1 LQGILFKE
9 ELTMTFEERI
19 KKLEERTEETKILLA
34 DLKENLAELKEK
46 TKILLSN
53 IEEGQEKKNE
63 ESVLAEYWNCLNS
76 GEAVHYIDSS
86 NEISEVLLF
95 GAYDDNNTQGYS
107 NYPTKEYAEQAQKIK
122 EFNDKLLA
130 FKWCYDR
137 DYKPVFS
144 GDYDNRAYYIYYDSE
159 YKEYDYDWD
168 STCDENII
176 YFSSKEIA
184 QKCCDWLNAEMEE
197 E

>member
-1 LQGILFKE
+1 
-9 ELTMTFEERI
+9 MTIDEKIKLLESRIAETDKLLAEI
-19 KKLEERTEETKILLA
+19 KKE
-34 DLKENLAELKEK
+34 KENE
-46 TKILLSN
+46 
-53 IEEGQEKKNE
+53 EKKNT

-76 GEAVHYIDSS
+76 KRESTYYVSDS
-86 NEISEVLLF
+86 NKVEGANLF
-95 GAYDDNNTQGYS
+95 GEYDDTHTDCYS

-159 YKEYDYDWD
+159 DVNYDYDWD
-168 STCDENII
+168 NISKRNVV
-176 YFSSKEIA
+176 YFSSAEIA
-184 QKCCDWLNAEMEE
+184 RKCCEWLNGKTKGE
-197 E
+197 

>member
-1 LQGILFKE
+1 
-9 ELTMTFEERI
+9 MTIDEKIKLLESQIAETNKLLAEI
-19 KKLEERTEETKILLA
+19 KKE
-34 DLKENLAELKEK
+34 KENE
-46 TKILLSN
+46 
-53 IEEGQEKKNE
+53 EKKNT

-76 GEAVHYIDSS
+76 GREVTYYVDDS
-86 NEISEVLLF
+86 NKVYNAELF
-95 GAYDDNNTQGYS
+95 GTYDDTNTDRYS

-144 GDYDNRAYYIYYDSE
+144 GNYNDGAYYIYYDLKDE
-159 YKEYDYDWD
+159 KYDYDWD
-168 STCDENII
+168 SIGDKNLI
-176 YFSSKEIA
+176 YFSSAKVA

-197 E
+197 

>member
-1 LQGILFKE
+1 
-9 ELTMTFEERI
+9 MTIDEKIKLLESQIAETNKLLAEI
-19 KKLEERTEETKILLA
+19 KKE
-34 DLKENLAELKEK
+34 KENE
-46 TKILLSN
+46 
-53 IEEGQEKKNE
+53 EKKNT
-63 ESVLAEYWNCLNS
+63 ESVLVEYWNCLSS
-76 GEAVHYIDSS
+76 GEVTYYVDDS
-86 NEISEVLLF
+86 NKVYDAELF
-95 GAYDDNNTQGYS
+95 ETYDDTNTDRYS

-122 EFNDKLLA
+122 KFNDKLLA

-144 GDYDNRAYYIYYDSE
+144 GDYDNRAYFIYRDSE
-159 YKEYDYDWD
+159 DGKYDWD
-168 STCDENII
+168 WDSVCYRNVI

>member
-1 LQGILFKE
+1 MTIDEKI
-9 ELTMTFEERI
+9 ELLESQIAETNKLLAEI
-19 KKLEERTEETKILLA
+19 KKE
-34 DLKENLAELKEK
+34 KENE
-46 TKILLSN
+46 
-53 IEEGQEKKNE
+53 EKKNT

-76 GEAVHYIDSS
+76 GESAFYVDAS
-86 NEISEVLLF
+86 NKVDDAKLF
-95 GAYDDNNTQGYS
+95 GEYDDIRTDRYS
-107 NYPTKEYAEQAQKIK
+107 NYITKEYAERAQEIK

-144 GDYDNRAYYIYYDSE
+144 GDYDNRAYYIYFDSE
-159 YKEYDYDWD
+159 YGKYDWD
-168 STCDENII
+168 WESVCDRNVI
-176 YFSSKEIA
+176 YFSSKEII

>member
-1 LQGILFKE
+1 MTIDEKI
-9 ELTMTFEERI
+9 ELLESQIAETNKLLAEI
-19 KKLEERTEETKILLA
+19 KKE
-34 DLKENLAELKEK
+34 KENEEKE
-46 TKILLSN
+46 
-53 IEEGQEKKNE
+53 NE
-63 ESVLAEYWNCLNS
+63 ESVLAEYWDAINNKDNYYINS
-76 GEAVHYIDSS
+76 FNNILRCEANNSIDE
-86 NEISEVLLF
+86 N
-95 GAYDDNNTQGYS
+95 DYS

-130 FKWCYDR
+130 FKYCYDR

-144 GDYDNRAYYIYYDSE
+144 GDYDNRAYYVYFDSE
-159 YKEYDYDWD
+159 DKKYDCDWV
-168 STCDENII
+168 SVVAYNVI